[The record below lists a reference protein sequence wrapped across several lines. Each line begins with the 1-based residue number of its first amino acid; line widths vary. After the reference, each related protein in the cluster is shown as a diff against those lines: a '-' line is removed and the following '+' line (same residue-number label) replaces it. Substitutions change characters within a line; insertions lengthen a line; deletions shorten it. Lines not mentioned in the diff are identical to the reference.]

1 MNVRVTRLLGLAL
14 VACAV
19 LTTEIVLTR
28 VFSVVMWYHF
38 AFLAIS
44 MALFGM
50 GLGGVAMHALGDR
63 LVEKADSVLA
73 YAGAGL
79 GVANGAAVFVLL
91 TLRLGA
97 FSFDKTALLHLG
109 LVYLV
114 SALPFLAGG
123 VFISLML
130 RLGHRRAGLLYLF
143 DLAGASLGCLAT
155 IPLLHLVG
163 GPAAVLV
170 AGALAAIGGLVAAGS
185 IRPVRF
191 TVGVTVAVAL
201 LAVVGLHLYQGGQLL
216 EPRYVKGNVEPTRL
230 AVGWNSF
237 SRVIA
242 YKRPDVGDVMM
253 LIDGIAH
260 TPITPFHG
268 DAAATQTPAA
278 YIQRLPY
285 LIRPGAST
293 LIFGSGGGEHILT
306 ALDAGAKKIVG
317 VEMNPIV
324 VDWVDHRFANVAGGL
339 FHQPGVQVVVDEGRS
354 YIRRSADKFD
364 LIQFTLVDTWAATA
378 AGAFALTENNI
389 FTLEAMHE
397 YLDHLTPGGMIS
409 LKRWREAPEY
419 ILRLMAL
426 ARAALEQRGV
436 KDTAACFFIA
446 RDAEF
451 ANLIIKTK
459 PFSIDEVGRLA
470 EQCEKLGLHVVYSPY
485 TPCDGQEFIALAHA
499 GDLDRWLGQ
508 QKLDMSPPTDD
519 HPFLFYTLRTRDLPQ
534 VFKESYTAKIRNIGP
549 AMLYGLLALVFFF
562 VVVLILVPAWLTRDQ
577 RERPPRR
584 IPYYFATLGLAYLL
598 VEVALM
604 QKFILFL
611 GHPTYALAVVLF
623 TLLLS
628 SSLGAALS
636 ERISPDRASHRVILV
651 VGLLFLYA
659 AVLLIVSPTIFR
671 AMLAREIA
679 VRIAVSAGLLAPL
692 GLLMGMPFPVGV
704 RLVGFNFPRSVPWM
718 FAINSA
724 ASVLGSVSAMLLA
737 VQFGFNTAIMTGLG
751 LYLIAGL
758 LL

>member
-1 MNVRVTRLLGLAL
+1 MKLRVSRLIGLSL

-50 GLGGVAMHALGDR
+50 GLGGVVMHIFGNR
-63 LVEKADSVLA
+63 LHERADAALA
-73 YAGAGL
+73 YAGAAL
-79 GVANGAAVFVLL
+79 GVANGLVVLVLL
-91 TLRLGA
+91 SLRLGA
-97 FSFDKTALLHLG
+97 FDFDAAALMRLG
-109 LVYLV
+109 VVYLV
-114 SALPFLAGG
+114 SALPFMAGG

-130 RLGHRRAGLLYLF
+130 RLGHRRAGIVYLF
-143 DLAGASLGCLAT
+143 DLSGAALGCLLT
-155 IPLLHLVG
+155 IPLLHVVG

-170 AGALAAIGGLVAAGS
+170 AGALAALGGLVAAGT

-191 TVGVTVAVAL
+191 AAGVAVAVCL
-201 LAVVGLHLYQGGQLL
+201 LTIVGVHLGLGSQLL
-216 EPRYVKGNVEPTRL
+216 EPRWVKGNAEPARL

-242 YKRPDVGDVMM
+242 YPRPDVGDVML

-268 DAAATQTPAA
+268 NAAATQTPAA

-317 VEMNPIV
+317 VEMNPII
-324 VDWVDHRFANVAGGL
+324 VDWVNRKFAKVAGGL

-354 YIRRSADKFD
+354 YIRRSTDKFD

-389 FTLEAMHE
+389 FTRESMHE
-397 YLDHLTPGGMIS
+397 YLDHLTPDGMIS
-409 LKRWREAPEY
+409 MKRWREAPEY

-426 ARAALEQRGV
+426 ARVALEERGV
-436 KDTAACFFIA
+436 KDTAACFFVA
-446 RDAEF
+446 ADNEF
-451 ANLIIKTK
+451 ANLIIKAQ
-459 PFSIDEVGRLA
+459 PFTMVDVGRLA
-470 EQCEKLGLHVVYSPY
+470 ERCEKLGLHVLYSPF
-485 TPCDGQEFIALAHA
+485 TPSESEEFGRLARAGNIHRWIAA
-499 GDLDRWLGQ
+499 Q
-508 QKLDMSPPTDD
+508 SLDMSPPTDD

-534 VFKESYTAKIRNIGP
+534 VFGQVYTAKVRNIGP
-549 AMLYGLLALVFFF
+549 AMLYGLFALVLFF
-562 VVVLILVPAWLTRDQ
+562 VIVLILAPAWLTRDKS
-577 RERPPRR
+577 ERPPRR
-584 IPYYFATLGLAYLL
+584 MPFYFAVLGLAYLL
-598 VEVALM
+598 VEVAMM

-628 SSLGAALS
+628 SGLGAALS
-636 ERISPDRASHRVILV
+636 ERISPDRASRGLIVV

-659 AVLLIVSPTIFR
+659 AVFLIVSPVIFR
-671 AMLAREIA
+671 AMLPREIA
-679 VRIAVSAGLLAPL
+679 VRIAVSAGLLLPL
-692 GLLMGMPFPVGV
+692 GLLMGVPFPLGV
-704 RLVGFNFPRSVPWM
+704 RMLGYNFPRSIPWM

-724 ASVLGSVSAMLLA
+724 ASVLGSVTAMLLA
-737 VQFGFNTAIMTGLG
+737 VQFGFTTAVMAGLG

>member
-1 MNVRVTRLLGLAL
+1 MRVTRLIGLSL
-14 VACAV
+14 VACAM

-44 MALFGM
+44 LALFGM
-50 GLGGVAMHALGDR
+50 GLGGVLMHLLGNR
-63 LVEKADSVLA
+63 LAERPEPVFA
-73 YAGAGL
+73 YG
-79 GVANGAAVFVLL
+79 GAAIGIGNALAVAALL
-91 TLRLGA
+91 TLKLGGFDFGAANLLRLGI
-97 FSFDKTALLHLG
+97 
-109 LVYLV
+109 VYLLA
-114 SALPFLAGG
+114 SLPFLAGG

-130 RLGHRRAGLLYLF
+130 RLGHRRAGIVYLF
-143 DLAGASLGCLAT
+143 DLAGAAAGCLLT

-185 IRPVRF
+185 VRPVRF
-191 TVGVTVAVAL
+191 AFGLVVAVCLLTIVGVHL
-201 LAVVGLHLYQGGQLL
+201 GLGAQLL
-216 EPRYVKGNVEPTRL
+216 EPRYVKGNAEPERL

-242 YKRPDVGDVMM
+242 YDRPEFGDIMM

-260 TPITPFHG
+260 TPITPFTG
-268 DAAATQTPAA
+268 DAAATQTPQA

-285 LIRPGAST
+285 LVKPGAST

-324 VDWVDHRFANVAGGL
+324 IDFVDRKFAKVAGNL
-339 FHQPGVQVVVDEGRS
+339 FHQPGVQVVLDEGRS
-354 YIRRSADKFD
+354 FIRRSPDKFD

-389 FTLEAMHE
+389 FTVEAMHE
-397 YLDHLTPGGMIS
+397 YLDHLTPNGMIS

-426 ARAALEQRGV
+426 ARVVLEQRGA

-446 RDAEF
+446 RDGEF
-451 ANLIIKTK
+451 ANLIIKER
-459 PFSIDEVGRLA
+459 PFDINEVGRLT
-470 EQCEKLGLHVVYSPY
+470 EECQKLGLVVVYSPY
-485 TPCDGQEFIALAHA
+485 TPSEGTAFVQLAHA
-499 GDLDRWLGQ
+499 GDVRKWIAQ
-508 QKLDMSPPTDD
+508 QALDMSPPTDD
-519 HPFLFYTLRTRDLPQ
+519 HPFMFYTLRTRDLPKLLQ
-534 VFKESYTAKIRNIGP
+534 ETYTAKIRNIGP
-549 AMLYGLLALVFFF
+549 AMLYGLLGLVLVF
-562 VVVLILVPAWLTRDQ
+562 VVMLILVPAWLTRDKS
-577 RERPPRR
+577 ERPPRR
-584 IPYYFATLGLAYLL
+584 MPVYFAALGLAYLL
-598 VEVALM
+598 VEVAVM

-628 SSLGAALS
+628 SGLGAAIS
-636 ERISPDRASHRVILV
+636 ERISPDRASRRLIVV

-659 AVLLIVSPTIFR
+659 AVFLIVSPVVFR
-671 AMLAREIA
+671 TLLARDIA
-679 VRIAVSAGLLAPL
+679 LRIAVSAGILLPL
-692 GLLMGMPFPVGV
+692 GLLMGIPFPLGV
-704 RLVGFNFPRSVPWM
+704 RMIGYNYPRSVPWM
-718 FAINSA
+718 FAVNSA
-724 ASVLGSVSAMLLA
+724 ASVLGSVSAMLIA
-737 VQFGFNTAIMTGLG
+737 VQFGFGAAISTGLV
-751 LYLIAGL
+751 LYLFAGL